1 MKKIGLLF
9 ILSSLFST
17 ISFGQSS
24 NAGGKYVG
32 TYTYEVPGP
41 ITFDLKIRNDNSCVY
56 EGVGRQ
62 TFFEVE
68 CQGRVNGDTYEI
80 FFVRTIDG
88 VFQSEDDWNKSQPII
103 ILSYKNNILYT
114 AEPLY
119 RELPSSKKFKK
130 RT

>member
-1 MKKIGLLF
+1 MKNIGFLL
-9 ILSSLFST
+9 ILSSLFSIT
-17 ISFGQSS
+17 SSGQSS

-32 TYTYEVPGP
+32 SYTYEVPGP

-56 EGVGRQ
+56 EGVGIQ

-68 CQGRVNGDTYEI
+68 CKGKVNGDTYEI
-80 FFVRTIDG
+80 FFVKTIDG

-114 AEPLY
+114 AEPIY
-119 RELPSSKKFKK
+119 RELPSNKKFKK